1 MSSLPLGQKH
11 FRPFLYCV
19 LLLVL
24 NLALYWTVLGGWWTI
39 DDPALL
45 RALIEHGVW
54 RQFYDPA
61 VWRAHYPVPAPGV
74 LTPWVYL
81 SLGLDYRLFGL
92 HPMGFYAHH
101 LLAHLLLV
109 VVLYKVL
116 EAYLKPNGAFWCSVL
131 FSCSIPAAS
140 TVSLLQ
146 LRHYLEGM
154 ILALLS
160 LLCFRKAVQARAL
173 QYAILGAFCYA
184 LATTSKE
191 SYVLLP
197 FALLLL
203 PGVQPWR
210 DRRFLNP
217 YGLVGF
223 LYLGW
228 RAYMLGIGGMAKPY
242 DDLLWFEWGNID
254 KALKAMPGHFGLIAP
269 WQVLLGLFALA
280 PFLVYLVDRG
290 HWPLILR
297 MMAWSALIFLPLLQ
311 VLDFTAP
318 WYYYSFIILV
328 SVCIC
333 HGIVH
338 ALNMGWNGKVLVL
351 VTCVSLFIALFYS
364 YGYWRKNYDKDFKP
378 RYRVEGQFVLES
390 GSESDLL
397 IMPME
402 RWWHYYENLA
412 WLRSHVLN
420 AAPGPLVCWNPAF
433 CQSELQ
439 THRSLMY
446 SVKKKKLVSW
456 SDPNK
461 KPPLE
466 RLDITVNYRLG
477 PYGEGILSWTFGP
490 YTKGR
495 YLMILGVA
503 QSRVIGFGLPM
514 PPAGRLRFNLDH
526 PLRFVVRY
534 EKDGRSIE
542 SQPLTIDPRLINA
555 SQGTGVAWHFPVE
568 SASQKH

>member
-11 FRPFLYCV
+11 FRPFLYYV

-101 LLAHLLLV
+101 LLAHLLLII
-109 VVLYKVL
+109 VLYKVL
-116 EAYLKPNGAFWCSVL
+116 EAYLKPNGAFWAAVV

-146 LRHYLEGM
+146 MRHYLEGM

-160 LLCFRKAVQARAL
+160 LLCFRKAIQRRAL
-173 QYAILGAFCYA
+173 PYAILGACCYA
-184 LATTSKE
+184 ASTTAKE

-197 FALLLL
+197 AVLLLL
-203 PGVQPWR
+203 PGVHPWR
-210 DRRFLNP
+210 ERRYIYPFACI
-217 YGLVGF
+217 GLV
-223 LYLGW
+223 YMAW
-228 RAYMLGIGGMAKPY
+228 RAYMLGFHGMFDAY
-242 DDLLWFEWGNID
+242 DDLLWFEWKLVG
-254 KALKAMPGHFGLIAP
+254 KALNAIPFHFGLDGS
-269 WQVLLGLFALA
+269 WQLILGLISLSPFLIYMYEKGGFWVLLRIFGWM
-280 PFLVYLVDRG
+280 G
-290 HWPLILR
+290 I
-297 MMAWSALIFLPLLQ
+297 IFLPLMQ

-318 WYYYSFIILV
+318 WYFNILCILLSTAAV
-328 SVCIC
+328 FGIREVYFLGFKGRLIAVVACLSLSVA
-333 HGIVH
+333 
-338 ALNMGWNGKVLVL
+338 ALYAFSNWKIM
-351 VTCVSLFIALFYS
+351 
-364 YGYWRKNYDKDFKP
+364 YDRYLNI
-378 RYRVEGQFVLES
+378 RYRIEGQFVLEN
-390 GSESDLL
+390 GGQQDMLV
-397 IMPME
+397 MPME
-402 RWWHYYENLA
+402 RWWHYYESLA

-420 AAPGPLVCWNPAF
+420 KGPGPIVCWNPSY
-433 CQSELQ
+433 CRSELQ
-439 THRSLMY
+439 TYRSLMY

-477 PYGEGILSWTFGP
+477 PYGEGILSWRFGP
-490 YTKGR
+490 YSKGR
-495 YLMILGVA
+495 YLMILGA
-503 QSRVIGFGLPM
+503 MQSRVIAFGLPM
-514 PPAGRLRFNLDH
+514 PPEGRLHFNLQE
-526 PLRFVVRY
+526 PLHFVVRY
-534 EKDGRSIE
+534 EKDGRSIA
-542 SQPLTIDPRLINA
+542 SPSLSIDPSRVKDEKGMTVIWHA
-555 SQGTGVAWHFPVE
+555 SGK
-568 SASQKH
+568 S

>member
-11 FRPFLYCV
+11 FRPFLYYV

-101 LLAHLLLV
+101 LLAHLLLII
-109 VVLYKVL
+109 VLYKAL
-116 EAYLKPNGAFWCSVL
+116 EAYLKPNGAFWAAVV

-146 LRHYLEGM
+146 MRHYLEGM

-160 LLCFRKAVQARAL
+160 LLCFRKAIQRRAL
-173 QYAILGAFCYA
+173 PYAILGACCYA
-184 LATTSKE
+184 ASTTAKE

-197 FALLLL
+197 AVLLLL
-203 PGVQPWR
+203 PGVHPWR
-210 DRRFLNP
+210 ERRYIYPFACI
-217 YGLVGF
+217 GLV
-223 LYLGW
+223 YMAW
-228 RAYMLGIGGMAKPY
+228 RAYMLGFHGMFDAY
-242 DDLLWFEWGNID
+242 DDLLWFEWKLVG
-254 KALKAMPGHFGLIAP
+254 KALNAIPFHFGLDGS
-269 WQVLLGLFALA
+269 WQLILGLISLSPFLIYMYEKGGFWVLLRIFGWM
-280 PFLVYLVDRG
+280 G
-290 HWPLILR
+290 I
-297 MMAWSALIFLPLLQ
+297 IFLPLMQ

-318 WYYYSFIILV
+318 WYFNILCILLSTAAV
-328 SVCIC
+328 FGIREVYFLGFKGRLIAVVACLSLSVA
-333 HGIVH
+333 
-338 ALNMGWNGKVLVL
+338 ALYAFSNWKIM
-351 VTCVSLFIALFYS
+351 
-364 YGYWRKNYDKDFKP
+364 YDRYLNI
-378 RYRVEGQFVLES
+378 RYRIEGQFVLEN
-390 GSESDLL
+390 GGQQDMLV
-397 IMPME
+397 MPME
-402 RWWHYYENLA
+402 RWWHYYESLA

-420 AAPGPLVCWNPAF
+420 KGPGPIVCWNPSY
-433 CQSELQ
+433 CRSELQ
-439 THRSLMY
+439 TYRSLMY

-477 PYGEGILSWTFGP
+477 PYGEGILSWRFGP
-490 YTKGR
+490 YSKGR
-495 YLMILGVA
+495 YLMILGA
-503 QSRVIGFGLPM
+503 MQSRVIAFGLPM
-514 PPAGRLRFNLDH
+514 PPEGRLHFNLQE
-526 PLRFVVRY
+526 PLHFVVRY
-534 EKDGRSIE
+534 EKDGRSIA
-542 SQPLTIDPRLINA
+542 SPSLSIDPSRVKDEKGMTVIWHA
-555 SQGTGVAWHFPVE
+555 SGK
-568 SASQKH
+568 S

>member
-11 FRPFLYCV
+11 FRPFLYYV

-101 LLAHLLLV
+101 LLAHLLLII
-109 VVLYKVL
+109 VLYKVL

-146 LRHYLEGM
+146 MRHYLEGM

-160 LLCFRKAVQARAL
+160 LLCFRKAIQRRAL
-173 QYAILGAFCYA
+173 PYAILGACCYA
-184 LATTSKE
+184 ASTTAKE

-197 FALLLL
+197 AVLLLL
-203 PGVQPWR
+203 PGVHPWR
-210 DRRFLNP
+210 ERRYIYPFACI
-217 YGLVGF
+217 GLV
-223 LYLGW
+223 YMAW
-228 RAYMLGIGGMAKPY
+228 RAYMLGFHGMFDAY
-242 DDLLWFEWGNID
+242 DDLLWFEWKLVG
-254 KALKAMPGHFGLIAP
+254 KALNAIPFHFGLDGS
-269 WQVLLGLFALA
+269 WQLILGLISLSPFLIYMYEKGGFWVLLRIFGWM
-280 PFLVYLVDRG
+280 G
-290 HWPLILR
+290 I
-297 MMAWSALIFLPLLQ
+297 IFLPLMQ

-318 WYYYSFIILV
+318 WYFNILCILLSTAAV
-328 SVCIC
+328 FGIREVYFLGFKGRLIAVVACLSLSVA
-333 HGIVH
+333 
-338 ALNMGWNGKVLVL
+338 ALYAFSNWKIM
-351 VTCVSLFIALFYS
+351 
-364 YGYWRKNYDKDFKP
+364 YDRYLNI
-378 RYRVEGQFVLES
+378 RYRIEGQFVLEN
-390 GSESDLL
+390 GGQQDMLV
-397 IMPME
+397 MPME
-402 RWWHYYENLA
+402 RWWHYYESLA

-420 AAPGPLVCWNPAF
+420 KGPGPIVCWNPSY
-433 CQSELQ
+433 CRSELQ
-439 THRSLMY
+439 TYRSLMY

-477 PYGEGILSWTFGP
+477 PYGEGILSWRFGP
-490 YTKGR
+490 YSKGR
-495 YLMILGVA
+495 YLMILGA
-503 QSRVIGFGLPM
+503 MQSRVIAFGLPM
-514 PPAGRLRFNLDH
+514 PPEGRFHFNLQE
-526 PLRFVVRY
+526 PLHFVVRY
-534 EKDGRSIE
+534 EKDGRSIA
-542 SQPLTIDPRLINA
+542 SPSLSIDPSRVKDEKGMTVIWHA
-555 SQGTGVAWHFPVE
+555 SGK
-568 SASQKH
+568 S

>member
-11 FRPFLYCV
+11 FRPFLYYV

-101 LLAHLLLV
+101 LLAHLLLII
-109 VVLYKVL
+109 VLYKAL
-116 EAYLKPNGAFWCSVL
+116 EAYLKPNGAFWAAVV

-146 LRHYLEGM
+146 MRHYLEGM

-160 LLCFRKAVQARAL
+160 LLCFRKAIQRRAL
-173 QYAILGAFCYA
+173 PYAILGACCYA
-184 LATTSKE
+184 ASTTAKE

-197 FALLLL
+197 AVLLLL
-203 PGVQPWR
+203 PGVHPWR
-210 DRRFLNP
+210 ERRYIYPFACI
-217 YGLVGF
+217 GLV
-223 LYLGW
+223 YMAW
-228 RAYMLGIGGMAKPY
+228 RAYMLGFHGMFDAY
-242 DDLLWFEWGNID
+242 DDLLWFEWKLVG
-254 KALKAMPGHFGLIAP
+254 KALNAIPFHFGLDGS
-269 WQVLLGLFALA
+269 WQLILGLISLSPFLIYMYEKGGFWVLLRIFGWM
-280 PFLVYLVDRG
+280 G
-290 HWPLILR
+290 I
-297 MMAWSALIFLPLLQ
+297 IFLPLMQ

-318 WYYYSFIILV
+318 WYFNILCILLSTAAV
-328 SVCIC
+328 FGIREVYFLGFKGRLIAVVACLSLSVA
-333 HGIVH
+333 
-338 ALNMGWNGKVLVL
+338 ALYAFSNWKIM
-351 VTCVSLFIALFYS
+351 
-364 YGYWRKNYDKDFKP
+364 YDRYLNI
-378 RYRVEGQFVLES
+378 RYRIEGQFVLEN
-390 GSESDLL
+390 GGQQDMLV
-397 IMPME
+397 MPME
-402 RWWHYYENLA
+402 RWWHYYESLA

-420 AAPGPLVCWNPAF
+420 KGPGPIVCWNPSY
-433 CQSELQ
+433 CRSELQ
-439 THRSLMY
+439 TYRSLMY

-477 PYGEGILSWTFGP
+477 PYGEGILSWRFGP
-490 YTKGR
+490 YSKGR
-495 YLMILGVA
+495 YLMILGA
-503 QSRVIGFGLPM
+503 MQSRVIAFGLPM
-514 PPAGRLRFNLDH
+514 PPEGRFHFNLQE
-526 PLRFVVRY
+526 PLHFVVRY
-534 EKDGRSIE
+534 EKDGRSIA
-542 SQPLTIDPRLINA
+542 SPSLSIDPSRVKDEKGMTVIWHA
-555 SQGTGVAWHFPVE
+555 SGK
-568 SASQKH
+568 S